1 MEERL
6 QKLMARAGLGS
17 RRTCEEWIRQGRV
30 SVNGKIAQLGQKAD
44 PQRDRILVDGEPL
57 RQPQRF
63 TYIALYKPR
72 GVISDEGESGRPARD
87 LVPLPGHLF
96 SVGRL
101 DKRSEGLL
109 LLTDDG
115 ELAHRLTHPRFEHE
129 KEYHVQVEGCP
140 DEAALEKW
148 RRGVF
153 LDGSRTA
160 PAQVDVLRQQKG
172 ETWLRVVLR
181 EGRKRQIRRV
191 GAMLGYPVRRL
202 IRVRIGAVELGA
214 LKPGEWRHLTTQEI
228 RALRQSQQGQ
238 SQGASPKEGPAN
250 FNRRER
256 RERREALKRSP
267 TLQRR
272 PQKGNL

>member
-6 QKLMARAGLGS
+6 QKIMARAGLGS
-17 RRTCEEWIRQGRV
+17 RRACEEQIRQGRV

-44 PQRDRILVDGEPL
+44 PQRDRILVDGKPL
-57 RQPQRF
+57 PKLQRF

-72 GVISDEGESGRPARD
+72 GVLSDKGEEDESGPAARD
-87 LVPLPGHLF
+87 LVQVPGRLF
-96 SVGRL
+96 PVGRL
-101 DKRSEGLL
+101 DRLSEGLL

-140 DEAALEKW
+140 DETALEKW
-148 RRGVF
+148 RGGVF

-160 PAQVDVLRQQKG
+160 PAQVEVLRQQKE

-191 GAMLGYPVRRL
+191 GAMLGHPVRRL
-202 IRVRIGAVELGA
+202 IRVRIGAVELGP
-214 LKPGEWRHLTTQEI
+214 LKPGQWRHLTAQEI
-228 RALRQSQQGQ
+228 KALGQ
-238 SQGASPKEGPAN
+238 SQKGQSPRVLKEQPASSDRRA
-250 FNRRER
+250 RRER
-256 RERREALKRSP
+256 RETKGKTLRPQRSP
-267 TLQRR
+267 R
-272 PQKGNL
+272 

>member
-17 RRTCEEWIRQGRV
+17 RRACEEWIRQGRV
-30 SVNGKIAQLGQKAD
+30 SVNGRIAQLGEKAD
-44 PQRDRILVDGEPL
+44 PERDRILVDGKPL

-72 GVISDEGESGRPARD
+72 GVLSDENNDEEEGGPAARD
-87 LVPLPGHLF
+87 LVRVPGRLF
-96 SVGRL
+96 AVGRL

-129 KEYHVQVEGCP
+129 KEYHVHVEGCP

-148 RRGVF
+148 RSGVF
-153 LDGSRTA
+153 LDGSHTA

-202 IRVRIGAVELGA
+202 IRVRIGAVELGT
-214 LKPGEWRHLTTQEI
+214 LEPGEWRHLTAREVM
-228 RALRQSQQGQ
+228 ALRQSQKG
-238 SQGASPKEGPAN
+238 GKNHRGTE
-250 FNRRER
+250 
-256 RERREALKRSP
+256 
-267 TLQRR
+267 TRR
-272 PQKGNL
+272 PGRPPRKGSL